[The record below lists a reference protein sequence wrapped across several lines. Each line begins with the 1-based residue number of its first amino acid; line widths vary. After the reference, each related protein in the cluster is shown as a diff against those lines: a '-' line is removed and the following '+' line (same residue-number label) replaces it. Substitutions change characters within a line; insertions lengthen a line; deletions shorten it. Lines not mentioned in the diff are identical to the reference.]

1 MGKPV
6 LNEGKEGDLIKKT
19 QMGTNIRDE
28 MTWIDVARDSSTCT
42 EVTQAVVQWRNI
54 AFAKLPASLTTQ
66 ERHWI
71 KMESFIP
78 PSIPHYVF
86 SNTLPAI
93 FLKFVSLP
101 SSSF

>member
-1 MGKPV
+1 LDKKP
-6 LNEGKEGDLIKKT
+6 
-19 QMGTNIRDE
+19 QMDE
-28 MTWIDVARDSSTCT
+28 RTWIDVARDNSTCT
-42 EVTQAVVQWRNI
+42 DVAQAGVQWRNI
-54 AFAKLPASLTTQ
+54 VFARIVTSLTTQ

-86 SNTLPAI
+86 SSALPVI

-101 SSSF
+101 SSRF

>member
-1 MGKPV
+1 M
-6 LNEGKEGDLIKKT
+6 D
-19 QMGTNIRDE
+19 TNIRDE
-28 MTWIDVARDSSTCT
+28 RTWIDVARDSNACT
-42 EVTQAVVQWRNI
+42 DVAQAVVQWRNI
-54 AFAKLPASLTTQ
+54 VFAKMPTSLTTQ
-66 ERHWI
+66 EHHWI

-86 SNTLPAI
+86 SNTLRAI